1 MLRTA
6 NPNPE
11 QPHVGSPPPRTWLLL
26 GKKPGDNGQV
36 LALAEALGW
45 PHEIKSIVHRPWELI
60 GNRLLGVTLLGID
73 RARSSPLAPPWPE
86 LVISAGRRNE
96 PVARWIRTQAGGRPR
111 VRLVHVGRPWAPPD
125 AFDLIVSTPQYALP
139 QRPNILHNEAPM
151 HRVDAA
157 RLAEAAAAWRSRL
170 PALPRPWT
178 AVMLGGHVGPHTFDA
193 AAARRL
199 AAQLSAMAARTG
211 GAMLVSTSARTP
223 ADVTEALAATLTAP
237 HLLYRWRRDDP
248 DNPYLSF
255 LALADRVVVTS
266 DSMSMLVEAIATG
279 KPVFIFDIAQDRA
292 ATGGGQEQERPRR
305 GWLPTRRALLFHLGR
320 LLGPTQL
327 ARDVGAIHRAQ
338 IAAGRA
344 VWLGEPWPPD
354 QRPSPLPDTAR
365 AAARV
370 RELFGGASE
379 NA

>member
-1 MLRTA
+1 MESLSRA
-6 NPNPE
+6 
-11 QPHVGSPPPRTWLLL
+11 WLLL

-45 PHEIKSIVHRPWELI
+45 PYEIKSIAHRPWELVS
-60 GNRLLGVTLLGID
+60 NWLLGVTLLGID
-73 RARSSPLAPPWPE
+73 RARSSPLQPPWPD

-96 PVARWIRTQAGGRPR
+96 PVARWIQAQADGRPR
-111 VRLVHVGRPWAPPD
+111 VRLVHVGRPWAPTD
-125 AFDLIVSTPQYALP
+125 CFDLIVSTPQYALP
-139 QRPNILHNEAPM
+139 RRPNILHNEAPM
-151 HRVDAA
+151 HRIGAA
-157 RLAEAAAAWRSRL
+157 RLAEEAGAWRSRL

-193 AAARRL
+193 PAARRL
-199 AAQLSAMAARTG
+199 TAQLSAMAARTG
-211 GAMLVSTSARTP
+211 GAMLISTSARTP
-223 ADVTEALAATLTAP
+223 AEVTEAIAATMTVP

-248 DNPYLSF
+248 DNPYLGF
-255 LALADRVVVTS
+255 LALADAVVVTS

-279 KPVFIFDIAQDRA
+279 KPVFIFDIAQDRV
-292 ATGGGQEQERPRR
+292 ATDADLERQHPRT
-305 GWLPTRRALLFHLGR
+305 GWLPTRRSMVFHLGR

-344 VWLGEPWPPD
+344 VWLGESWPPGH
-354 QRPSPLPDTAR
+354 QPPPLLDTVR

-370 RELFGGASE
+370 RVLFGGASD
-379 NA
+379 AP